1 MATIK
6 VTNPVNDYKQEISEL
21 SWLWSLIFGAF
32 FFAFKGA
39 WKHFIIGIIAAI
51 VTVGISWLIYPFFA
65 RQIIINSYLERGWS
79 IDGLPQIEM
88 PDSEF
93 QSSSIKSSKTA
104 PLLFLASFA
113 LWLVV
118 SLFFGAAFATAFD
131 LALDGGQIAAVQAL
145 AWTVLG
151 PFIIIVFDIYPSL
164 QTAGV
169 LFTITGAVSLIVHSL
184 LLWFAYGVFKD
195 SRQNKD

>member
-6 VTNPVNDYKQEISEL
+6 ATNPVNDYKQEISEL

-88 PDSEF
+88 PHGKF
-93 QSSSIKSSKTA
+93 QASSIKSSKTA

-113 LWLVV
+113 LWLMV
-118 SLFFGAAFATAFD
+118 SSYFGLILLYAFE
-131 LALDGGQIAAVQAL
+131 LDYEQIVPIQAL

-151 PFIIIVFDIYPSL
+151 PFIIIVFDIYPSIKTGAFL
-164 QTAGV
+164 AYT
-169 LFTITGAVSLIVHSL
+169 TGAVSLIVHSL
-184 LLWFAYGVFKD
+184 LLWFAYGVFKN